1 MKKVDMFQEVIQS
14 GWVDREQAIGEQAQE
29 GTGMFQAGTQMV
41 RKEPDRFWKD
51 GHMTGSNEDG
61 TKIATVLQKL
71 WYC

>member
-41 RKEPDRFWKD
+41 RKEPDGFWKD
-51 GHMTGSNEDG
+51 
-61 TKIATVLQKL
+61 
-71 WYC
+71 